1 MSKVQIN
8 INGRIYAVAC
18 DPGEEARVRDLADMV
33 DTRMRKLA
41 GPGSAVGETH
51 LLVLA
56 GLMLADEL
64 MEAKAGVVRSDLA
77 PAPVQQ
83 PDPPDQN
90 DDLLV
95 EAVDHLADRIAVI
108 ADRLARA

>member
-1 MSKVQIN
+1 MSKVEIN

-18 DPGEEARVRDLADMV
+18 DPGEEARVRDLGGMV
-33 DTRMRKLA
+33 DARMRQLT

-51 LLVLA
+51 LLVLV

-64 MEAKAGVVRSDLA
+64 MEAKAGIARPD
-77 PAPVQQ
+77 
-83 PDPPDQN
+83 PDPPAQPDLRDEN